1 MVLVSLIQTE
11 ALSGGLVEQCLMADI
26 LPTDRGDLIAE
37 SVHRTVGLAQIVVP
51 VNFLVEGGQL
61 VEYAIGVSRVGVLE
75 ELHRARHARHA
86 RLDGRVLIGLAD
98 GQTQHRIRVYS
109 GRFST
114 SIRPGMLLS
123 REPRIT
129 QPSPSE

>member
-75 ELHRARHARHA
+75 ELHRARHAR
-86 RLDGRVLIGLAD
+86 LDGRVLIGLAD
-98 GQTQHRIRVYS
+98 GQTQHRIRVFRQIS
-109 GRFST
+109 AR
-114 SIRPGMLLS
+114 R
-123 REPRIT
+123 
-129 QPSPSE
+129 

>member
-75 ELHRARHARHA
+75 ELHRARHAR
-86 RLDGRVLIGLAD
+86 LDGRVLIGLAT
-98 GQTQHRIRVYS
+98 GYVYS

>member
-26 LPTDRGDLIAE
+26 LPTNRGDLIAE

-75 ELHRARHARHA
+75 EHCIVRGMR
-86 RLDGRVLIGLAD
+86 GLTV
-98 GQTQHRIRVYS
+98 G
-109 GRFST
+109 F
-114 SIRPGMLLS
+114 
-123 REPRIT
+123 
-129 QPSPSE
+129 